1 MSACANCGTVLSC
14 GCQRKKASN
23 GASVC
28 RSCIT
33 KYEKTLMELKTQT
46 QPTTEPQLNTWGRDR
61 YKNLQKFIKK

>member
-33 KYEKTLMELKTQT
+33 KYENSLKEKPTQT
-46 QPTTEPQLNTWGRDR
+46 TTEPQLNIWGKDR
-61 YKNLQKFIKK
+61 YKNLQKFTKR